1 MKKTLRLKESELID
15 LIEDTVKNNIKK
27 PKPLSENKVRL
38 VKTRLAKWSKLNEGK
53 SPKVTFDSFHKEC
66 HKLKSHGYSEE
77 VISEALKKCQPLN
90 EAAPISSDGAM
101 NSIWNSVREGFYG
114 WVLEKFGA
122 TGETK
127 LFLRT
132 VLGNVPIWDLP
143 QLLMNCNVLVSAI
156 VKGLPEYVIG
166 WVGRSTLFGGQDTN
180 LGLLLQNSLADWL
193 DDTSMYQGIEQK
205 IRDMICNGHKVKV
218 DKLQGMFDQKAAAT
232 PPPTPSSSTG
242 DAGGTDGILNSLLSQ
257 LMGKMGGK

>member
-1 MKKTLRLKESELID
+1 MKKTLKLKESELID
-15 LIEDTVKNNIKK
+15 LIEDTVKDNIKK
-27 PKPLSENKVRL
+27 VKPLSEDKVRR
-38 VKTRLAKWSKLNEGK
+38 VKNRLSKWSKLNEGK

-77 VISEALKKCQPLN
+77 VISEALKRCQPLN

-114 WVLEKFGA
+114 WILEKFGA

-132 VLGNVPIWDLP
+132 VLGNVPVWDLP

-156 VKGLPEYVIG
+156 VKGLPEYIIG

-180 LGLLLQNSLADWL
+180 FGLLLQNSLADWL
-193 DDTSMYQGIEQK
+193 DDTSMYQGIEKK

-218 DKLQGMFDQKAAAT
+218 DKLTGMFNQKATETSTASTASASA
-232 PPPTPSSSTG
+232 PTG
-242 DAGGTDGILNSLLSQ
+242 AGGTDDILSSLLSK
-257 LMGKMGGK
+257 LMGSK

>member
-1 MKKTLRLKESELID
+1 
-15 LIEDTVKNNIKK
+15 
-27 PKPLSENKVRL
+27 
-38 VKTRLAKWSKLNEGK
+38 
-53 SPKVTFDSFHKEC
+53 
-66 HKLKSHGYSEE
+66 
-77 VISEALKKCQPLN
+77 
-90 EAAPISSDGAM
+90 
-101 NSIWNSVREGFYG
+101 
-114 WVLEKFGA
+114 
-122 TGETK
+122 
-127 LFLRT
+127 
-132 VLGNVPIWDLP
+132 
-143 QLLMNCNVLVSAI
+143 MNCNVLVSAI